1 MPRTKR
7 PPRRGNHQQGA
18 GRGGRQNLETSFV
31 PFAGTSTPRRG
42 EHGFTLQEEARNT
55 GRHQSFWNTD
65 QRLRDTKVSFVSAGA
80 LEPTMPKDPEAALAE
95 MTLDSPEE
103 DDKIE
108 VFEEEDEV
116 EAIDQTIIS
125 SQQPVQPLLN
135 SPPKKDTFSY
145 IVDVHGSEPVQTG
158 IRPPQLRSVSPAPS
172 DSSEE
177 IILFRG
183 RDRDGK
189 GISLTH
195 LPSRTVTD
203 PIEQKI
209 RRVEDEIHKREEWL
223 QEVLRH
229 DATSPVATPPTSGE
243 TSAAGKEAIPLK
255 HHNRKTRRGRR
266 SQKNTEDS
274 EEAALIADYIA
285 NIDKDDDVSESFT
298 HRELGGTEDELW
310 QDTEIS
316 SGEAAQKSKRPALGG
331 WGRSEICDFDDLST
345 SDGVMGDVQQILSK
359 RDRASGV
366 QYLVVWE
373 EQTIDEARWVPSTTL
388 TSVNALS
395 HIETFEAEGKLVA
408 EFISNEEEDTTDSD
422 ELDNDEDADDDE
434 DDEQDLVQR
443 KIDRMSDEKIAR
455 LLAKQEELGMGSS
468 GLILFD
474 DDDGDED
481 DIPTFSNT
489 FSPAMPSSN
498 KSPGRGRGAKRPR
511 GDFPSATMLADAYDG
526 FDVMD
531 FERPSLKK
539 KPKGRRGKLA
549 VDISDSELEASME
562 MAWKNDRMKK
572 KERKQEREELR
583 AQGLLGSKNG
593 KPDLKQKYK
602 EGMGI
607 LAVKEE
613 IKQFLMSTNTTYVS
627 SPHPDYISNFHRL
640 SLPPMDKADRKVVHE
655 LANAFNLKS
664 KSAGTGTKRFPVLY
678 RTLRTSVFAE
688 HKFNAVEAR
697 ITRRFLPR
705 MDVGGKRS
713 GGNRSARGGGGFN
726 NAAVSYRDGDIV
738 GGSAP
743 ELGVE
748 NRGRAMLEKM
758 GWSSGT
764 ALGALNNKG
773 ILQPVS
779 HVVKTTKAGLG

>member
-7 PPRRGNHQQGA
+7 PPRRGNHHQQA

-55 GRHQSFWNTD
+55 ERHQSFWNTD
-65 QRLRDTKVSFVSAGA
+65 QRLRDSKVTFISAGA
-80 LEPTMPKDPEAALAE
+80 LEPTIPKDPEAALAE
-95 MTLDSPEE
+95 MTLDSPKE
-103 DDKIE
+103 DDRIE
-108 VFEEEDEV
+108 VFEEEEDGVEV
-116 EAIDQTIIS
+116 REPTMIS
-125 SQQPVQPLLN
+125 SQQPVQPLSN
-135 SPPKKDTFSY
+135 GSPEEQTFGY

-158 IRPPQLRSVSPAPS
+158 IPPPQLRSVSPAPS

-183 RDRDGK
+183 RNRDGK
-189 GISLTH
+189 GISLTS
-195 LPSRTVTD
+195 LSSRTVTD

-209 RRVEDEIHKREEWL
+209 RRVEEEIHKREEWL
-223 QEVLRH
+223 EEVLRH
-229 DATSPVATPPTSGE
+229 DGPSPVVTPPTSGE
-243 TSAAGKEAIPLK
+243 ASAAGKGAGHLE
-255 HHNRKTRRGRR
+255 HQGRKPRRSRR

-285 NIDKDDDVSESFT
+285 NIDKDDDVSKSFAQ
-298 HRELGGTEDELW
+298 RELGGTEDELW
-310 QDTEIS
+310 QDTEVS
-316 SGEAAQKSKRPALGG
+316 SGEPSQKAKRSSFGG
-331 WGRSEICDFDDLST
+331 WDRSDICDFNDLST
-345 SDGVMGDVQQILSK
+345 SDGVMGDIQQILSR

-373 EQTIDEARWVPSTTL
+373 DQTVDEARWVPSTTL
-388 TSVNALS
+388 SSVNALS
-395 HIETFEAEGKLVA
+395 HIETFEAEEKLVA
-408 EFISNEEEDTTDSD
+408 EFIDNEEETSDSD
-422 ELDNDEDADDDE
+422 DLDNDDEAADDE
-434 DDEQDLVQR
+434 DNEQDLVQR

-455 LLAKQEELGMGSS
+455 PLAKQEELGMGSS
-468 GLILFD
+468 KLILFD
-474 DDDGDED
+474 DDEGDED
-481 DIPTFSNT
+481 DVPTFSNT
-489 FSPAMPSSN
+489 FSPVMLSWK
-498 KSPGRGRGAKRPR
+498 KSPRRARGAKRPR

-526 FDVMD
+526 FDIMD

-539 KPKGRRGKLA
+539 KPKGRRGKVA
-549 VDISDSELEASME
+549 FDISDSELEASME
-562 MAWKNDRMKK
+562 MTWGNDRMKK
-572 KERKQEREELR
+572 KERKQERDELR
-583 AQGLLGSKNG
+583 AQGLLGNKNG

-613 IKQFLMSTNTTYVS
+613 IKQFLMSTNTT
-627 SPHPDYISNFHRL
+627 L

-678 RTLRTSVFAE
+678 RTSKTSVFAE
-688 HKFNAVEAR
+688 HKFNAVEAQ
-697 ITRRFLPR
+697 ITRRFFPR

-713 GGNRSARGGGGFN
+713 SGNRAARGGGGGFN

-748 NRGRAMLEKM
+748 NKGRAMLEKM